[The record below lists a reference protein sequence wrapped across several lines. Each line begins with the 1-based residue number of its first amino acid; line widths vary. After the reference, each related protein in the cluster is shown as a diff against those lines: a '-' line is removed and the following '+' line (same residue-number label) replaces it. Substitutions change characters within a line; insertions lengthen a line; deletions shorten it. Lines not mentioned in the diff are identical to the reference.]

1 MQNHSLTAF
10 SRFSGGPQL
19 VKNRTLLLIAPLS
32 AAHPDRLDEKEG
44 TDE

>member
-19 VKNRTLLLIAPLS
+19 VKNRTLKFVRCRPMAR
-32 AAHPDRLDEKEG
+32 PDCLDEEEG